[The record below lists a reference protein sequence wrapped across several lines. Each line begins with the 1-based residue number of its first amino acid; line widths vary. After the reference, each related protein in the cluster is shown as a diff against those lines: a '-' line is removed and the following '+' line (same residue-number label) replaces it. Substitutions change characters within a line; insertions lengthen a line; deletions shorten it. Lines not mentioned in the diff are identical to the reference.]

1 MEYNVVHGSF
11 CAKANHPVELGGD
24 FAWTAVE
31 QWRTF
36 EMVAGG
42 ITSPSVKGA
51 APAQASAGR
60 GASCQ
65 RTTCVE
71 RWSSWLLWIRRL
83 IGPPEVAR
91 GARPTEGR

>member
-11 CAKANHPVELGGD
+11 CAKANHPVKLGGD

-42 ITSPSVKGA
+42 ITSPSVKVRRQLRRP
-51 APAQASAGR
+51 PAGELAVANHVCGE
-60 GASCQ
+60 
-65 RTTCVE
+65 VE
-71 RWSSWLLWIRRL
+71 LV
-83 IGPPEVAR
+83 PPVD
-91 GARPTEGR
+91 